1 MAGMGRILRR
11 LTTGRLFDVTRTSG
25 RAAGQ
30 IAAVLLWAL
39 TMSQVFVV
47 VHAYTHPPAQTSAT
61 CGICLLGASVAYVP
75 DAPSEPLGPRALC
88 VLLATPT
95 YAPYVR
101 PVHQTRHSRAPPLL
115 HSTSAAA

>member
-39 TMSQVFVV
+39 TMSQVLVV
-47 VHAYTHPPAQTSAT
+47 VHAYTHPPAQTSAP
-61 CGICLLGASVAYVP
+61 CGICLLGARVAQVP
-75 DAPSEPLGPRALC
+75 DAPSEPLEPRALC
-88 VLLATPT
+88 VPVAAPV

-101 PVHQTRHSRAPPLL
+101 PVHRTRHSRAPPLL
-115 HSTSAAA
+115 SSRFAAA